1 MADCEELQKE
11 LDEIVNESNSK
22 GVKREHKGNLNTE
35 PQKRARE
42 IQNQM
47 DDNMCTPP
55 TGGGK
60 RSRKSR
66 RTRKSKKTRKSRKNR
81 RKSNRKKS
89 RR

>member
-1 MADCEELQKE
+1 MTDFCKKLQEEFKE
-11 LDEIVNESNSK
+11 IAKLST
-22 GVKREHKGNLNTE
+22 GVKRYSKGNLNIE
-35 PQKRARE
+35 ERARAIE
-42 IQNQM
+42 IENQM
-47 DDNMCTPP
+47 NDNMCTPP

-81 RKSNRKKS
+81 RKSNRRKS